1 MDKALSISEERTTY
15 RTPTTINAKFAL
27 SESFLFSITDLL
39 YCGKQL
45 QSERWYK
52 CFWKILHQWDSDTSA
67 ELPLSA
73 AALYKCVQERTLSSM
88 YLARTG
94 TSTSK
99 NQRRGGRDD
108 NQKYSTSYTWQR
120 IHYLPSHDLVD
131 GPEVGGFPA
140 VTFLNPSGKLEEIV
154 FKYDI
159 TQLLFQPL
167 NSEVLWKTALSS
179 CVWTSVS

>member
-1 MDKALSISEERTTY
+1 MDKALSISEERTADG
-15 RTPTTINAKFAL
+15 TPTTINAKLAL
-27 SESFLFSITDLL
+27 RGSLLLLSVTDLL
-39 YCGKQL
+39 YCGRQL
-45 QSERWYK
+45 QSERWCK

-108 NQKYSTSYTWQR
+108 NQKYSTSYMWQR

-131 GPEVGGFPA
+131 GLEVGGFPA
-140 VTFLNPSGKLEEIV
+140 VAFLNPFGQSGK
-154 FKYDI
+154 
-159 TQLLFQPL
+159 T
-167 NSEVLWKTALSS
+167 LSS
-179 CVWTSVS
+179 NLTSPGSCFSH